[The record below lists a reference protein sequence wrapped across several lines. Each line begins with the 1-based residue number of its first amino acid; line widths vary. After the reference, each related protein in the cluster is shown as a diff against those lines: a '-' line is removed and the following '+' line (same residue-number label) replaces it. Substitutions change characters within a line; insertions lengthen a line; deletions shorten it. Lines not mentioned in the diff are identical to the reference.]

1 MTNLK
6 AVFFDMYGTLA
17 GFDPPREEIQAQAV
31 EKFGLDVTK
40 EGIDA
45 GYHLA
50 DEFMTSQNSQK
61 PVRTMNANEQW
72 AFFARFEQLV
82 LQATKRYTEPPMN
95 LSATLRS
102 QKSVQYIRIPS

>member
-17 GFDPPREEIQAQAV
+17 GFDPPREQIQAQAV
-31 EKFGLDVTK
+31 DKFGLDVTK

-61 PVRTMNANEQW
+61 PECGSRRRGNSPI
-72 AFFARFEQLV
+72 RGSSS
-82 LQATKRYTEPPMN
+82 RPP
-95 LSATLRS
+95 
-102 QKSVQYIRIPS
+102 